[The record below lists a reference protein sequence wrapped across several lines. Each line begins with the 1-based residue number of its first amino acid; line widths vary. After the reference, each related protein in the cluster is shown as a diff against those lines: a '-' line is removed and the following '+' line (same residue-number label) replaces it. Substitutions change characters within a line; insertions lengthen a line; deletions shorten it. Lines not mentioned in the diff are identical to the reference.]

1 MMSMLTPAQNA
12 AKCAEVLALLRDLYT
27 PTEADKARHR
37 QLVADQ
43 MARDEAKRAQSPQLD
58 LRVK

>member
-1 MMSMLTPAQNA
+1 MSMLTPAQNA

-27 PTEADKARHR
+27 PTEADKAHHR

-43 MARDEAKRAQSPQLD
+43 MARDERLEPDLFIKERA
-58 LRVK
+58 